1 MNIWFFLIVLLLI
14 IIVYLIYNFSL
25 LHKKG
30 FSMDDGLKIYFI
42 NLKQNMDRWENSKLK
57 LPNLHRFNAINGK
70 LLDLNKL
77 RKIGILQESDFWLN
91 KLGRGG
97 IGCAFSHISI
107 MHRIRTQK
115 EKYGLILE
123 DDVII
128 PENFEYT
135 ISKLEPYF
143 PPNWDIIYLG
153 GCNISGKKY
162 NEKFIIPEQKTS
174 TNYCCHAILFNKETI
189 DNVIHI
195 LTPLKKPIDLQLR
208 SNFHKLRVYFLIPSL
223 FFQNKNLF
231 SNRLFID
238 GYEQETNKPPNL
250 VEKINIIE

>member
-1 MNIWFFLIVLLLI
+1 MNILLLVLI
-14 IIVYLIYNFSL
+14 TFMVLIAIYLYQLGLS
-25 LHKKG
+25 KKG

-70 LLDLNKL
+70 HLDLNKL
-77 RKIGILQESDFWLN
+77 RNIGILKENDFWLN

-107 MHRIRTQK
+107 MHHIRRQK

-135 ISKLEPYF
+135 IRKLEPYF
-143 PPNWDIIYLG
+143 PPVWDIIYLG

-195 LTPLKKPIDLQLR
+195 LTPLRKPIDLQIR
-208 SNFHKLRVYFLIPSL
+208 SNFHKLRVYFLFPSL
-223 FFQNKNLF
+223 FFQNHDLF
-231 SNRLFID
+231 SNRRFLD